1 MQEGGEEGV
10 AVKSF
15 SCPVQLI
22 VLCFFIQ
29 SHDKHTRFYFNLTLE
44 YKAYYSS
51 YTQKLIHAQ
60 QMIEYISVYITK
72 QKNYCF
78 SIAHFTL

>member
-1 MQEGGEEGV
+1 MTRRWSERLRRALTDLRNGEDVQEGGEEGV

-51 YTQKLIHAQ
+51 YTQ
-60 QMIEYISVYITK
+60 
-72 QKNYCF
+72 N
-78 SIAHFTL
+78 

>member
-1 MQEGGEEGV
+1 MTRRWSERLRRALTDLRNGGDVQEGGEEGV

-22 VLCFFIQ
+22 VLCYFIQ

-51 YTQKLIHAQ
+51 YTQ
-60 QMIEYISVYITK
+60 
-72 QKNYCF
+72 N
-78 SIAHFTL
+78 

>member
-1 MQEGGEEGV
+1 MTRRWSERLRRALTDLRNGGDVQEGGEEGV

-51 YTQKLIHAQ
+51 YTQ
-60 QMIEYISVYITK
+60 
-72 QKNYCF
+72 N
-78 SIAHFTL
+78 